1 MFGGPLPEVVP
12 EDQALRPQ
20 STYGTT
26 KAIAELLVLEA
37 TRRGVVDG
45 VVCRVPTV
53 SVRPGQPNSA
63 MSSFVSGIV
72 REPLAGVE
80 SVCPVPLD
88 APLWVASPSATT
100 ANLAH
105 AGRVRAD
112 ALGQVRTINLP
123 GITLTPAQL
132 LDALERAAGPATRAL
147 VRVAID
153 QRISDMVGTWPG
165 AFDVGRAL
173 ALGFIADRDADAL
186 VTQFIADRPSA

>member
-1 MFGGPLPEVVP
+1 
-12 EDQALRPQ
+12 
-20 STYGTT
+20 
-26 KAIAELLVLEA
+26 
-37 TRRGVVDG
+37 
-45 VVCRVPTV
+45 
-53 SVRPGQPNSA
+53 

-80 SVCPVPLD
+80 SVCPVSLD
-88 APLWVASPSATT
+88 AALWVASPAVTT

-105 AGRVRAD
+105 AGRVRVD

-123 GITLTPAQL
+123 GITVTPAQL

-165 AFDVGRAL
+165 AFDVSRAL